1 MMGIIDEQF
10 KNELAELMIYLIN
23 NDVSGMISQLTYMG
37 MIDENV
43 DTRSLRYDLTDMMFK
58 YYGTELNEVHG
69 GMNEL
74 INTMRKYHIFMP
86 RELVLLARGIGMV
99 EETGQ
104 KLDPTFNAV
113 QVGKPVIK
121 KVVKKKFSP
130 LTFADYL
137 KKNVIEMEHILKNIP
152 LSLTK
157 TLYKLEEGEISIK
170 IEHEGLEKI
179 TNKVSVALI
188 LSALFDWFFND
199 NDHRQW
205 SKFDQIPIPWI
216 FRIWCKCCA
225 GCDSL

>member
-1 MMGIIDEQF
+1 
-10 KNELAELMIYLIN
+10 
-23 NDVSGMISQLTYMG
+23 
-37 MIDENV
+37 
-43 DTRSLRYDLTDMMFK
+43 
-58 YYGTELNEVHG
+58 
-69 GMNEL
+69 
-74 INTMRKYHIFMP
+74 MP
-86 RELVLLARGIGMV
+86 RKLVLLARGIGMV

-179 TNKVSVALI
+179 TNKISVALI
-188 LSALFDWFFND
+188 LSALLIGSSMIMTTD
-199 NDHRQW
+199 NGVYLIKFPFLGFLGFGVSAVLAVILVISIIKDRGL
-205 SKFDQIPIPWI
+205 SK
-216 FRIWCKCCA
+216 
-225 GCDSL
+225 